1 MTFMI
6 TDAKAACSGATCCT
20 VSSGVTTAPTFAEGS
35 CDTEPASYG
44 ITIYEKYLC
53 TSIPTVPADGTAYDL
68 DVGTKC
74 FRTEDWRIFEQFRS
88 DNSLDDIWGDFNILF
103 SSSFYGFK
111 LIDLPVR
118 YYERLTGETKMKK
131 RFFYFLNML
140 KLCLKALV
148 VFKLKLK

>member
-1 MTFMI
+1 LISFI
-6 TDAKAACSGATCCT
+6 ISSK
-20 VSSGVTTAPTFAEGS
+20 VS
-35 CDTEPASYG
+35 DT
-44 ITIYEKYLC
+44 LC
-53 TSIPTVPADGTAYDL
+53 
-68 DVGTKC
+68 GTKC
-74 FRTEDWRIFEQFRS
+74 FRTEDWKIFEQFRS